1 MLTNSKIAPGDPQ
14 DETSPPPTSAAKK
27 HRPHVEAVSKPV
39 AGHKGHD
46 KWMVAVINA
55 AVGMPPLNFRAAMRL
70 GMFFNCTTGQC
81 NPGYR
86 KLAKEIGC
94 TLDSAKRAC
103 RELEADGWLKR
114 KRTEGGHHEDKTQ
127 FDLLMP
133 TTRVSREDT
142 PAAGQTA
149 QGRVSKYA
157 ATGVQNGQGRVSITD
172 SLMNTENTE
181 KNTERGSAARS
192 EFVDTG
198 KPIDTPARV
207 FDALADYSYPMDFAD
222 ETEHAS
228 KKILAHLML
237 DEGTNPAEI
246 IAGAEAYGKHASETG
261 ERVLPLAAWLKAKGW
276 QQYRH

>member
-1 MLTNSKIAPGDPQ
+1 
-14 DETSPPPTSAAKK
+14 
-27 HRPHVEAVSKPV
+27 
-39 AGHKGHD
+39 
-46 KWMVAVINA
+46 MVAVINA

-81 NPGYR
+81 NPGYT

-114 KRTEGGHHEDKTQ
+114 KRTEGGHHEDKTA

-133 TTRVSREDT
+133 TTRVSRTDT

-181 KNTERGSAARS
+181 RAYGPRS
-192 EFVDTG
+192 EYVDRVVDVTPVTDDARARAYSALVRAYPKYPPDCSDDECREIFDQHLDAG
-198 KPIDTPARV
+198 IDADDIIDGAANYADQCKGTKPRLLIYYLRV
-207 FDALADYSYPMDFAD
+207 
-222 ETEHAS
+222 
-228 KKILAHLML
+228 
-237 DEGTNPAEI
+237 
-246 IAGAEAYGKHASETG
+246 
-261 ERVLPLAAWLKAKGW
+261 KGW
-276 QQYRH
+276 QWENYHLLHAVN